1 MKIRLAEILDEM
13 RFTDWVTLNTHDG
26 EVLMADYWNRV
37 KLSKYRP
44 WWVIDVVFS
53 PGGLSITIVEEESE
67 LESVIANRNRKE
79 VNHDDDLKL
88 YFKGTD
94 TPPDIQTLRKFEKTL
109 KMIDIMNN

>member
-13 RFTDWVTLNTHDG
+13 RFTDWVTLKTTNG
-26 EVLMADYWNRV
+26 EVLITEEWEIV

-53 PGGLSITIVEEESE
+53 PGSMASTVVENESE
-67 LESVIANRNRKE
+67 LEKVVASSNRKE
-79 VNHDDDLKL
+79 VNHEDDLKL

-109 KMIDIMNN
+109 KMIDIINN